1 MVFSTMISK
10 EELEKF
16 TVPML
21 KDKLKAHKLPLSGT
35 KVDLVNRLYDYM
47 VAEEKLLGSAGVESA
62 GPTEFDLDNVDVDE
76 LLDNDN
82 PVADQ
87 QSKKTDDN
95 TTKIEMEKLKA
106 PTQNNAQTKVVDVSV
121 PKKTT
126 TRESKLAKVED
137 APSPLPSGTAATATP
152 TAKTEESTTTTTV
165 TTAEAGDVKKPSE
178 EEKQQQ
184 LTRAKRLG
192 LPFKEP
198 QGTTVASP
206 NSVDVLQ
213 KRIQRFG
220 PANDEDAKKQAR
232 MQRFGITAAPTSP
245 TATAVKAIASDETLQ
260 KRAKRFGL
268 PIAEEE
274 VVKKQSRL
282 ERFGEVERPSAGNK
296 ATGTAKTSENAAD
309 PEVLQKRAQRFGLV
323 TSN

>member
-1 MVFSTMISK
+1 MISK

-35 KVDLVNRLYDYM
+35 KVDLVNRLYEYM
-47 VAEEKLLGSAGVESA
+47 VAEEKLLGSAGPS
-62 GPTEFDLDNVDVDE
+62 EFDLDNVDVDE

-87 QSKKTDDN
+87 QSKKADDN
-95 TTKIEMEKLKA
+95 TTKISEMEKLNA
-106 PTQNNAQTKVVDVSV
+106 PTQNSAQTKVLDVSV
-121 PKKTT
+121 PKKSTT
-126 TRESKLAKVED
+126 GESKLTKVED
-137 APSPLPSGTAATATP
+137 ALPSGTAATATP
-152 TAKTEESTTTTTV
+152 TAKTEDSTTTTTV
-165 TTAEAGDVKKPSE
+165 TTAEAGDDQVKKPSE

-198 QGTTVASP
+198 QGTTVAPP
-206 NSVDVLQ
+206 NSVNVLQ
-213 KRIQRFG
+213 KRMQRFG
-220 PANDEDAKKQAR
+220 PANEFGRSDDKDGKKQAR
-232 MQRFGITAAPTSP
+232 MQRFGITAASTSP

-274 VVKKQSRL
+274 VAKKQSRL

-296 ATGTAKTSENAAD
+296 STSGVKTSENTAD
-309 PEVLQKRAQRFGLV
+309 PEVLRKRAQRFGLV
-323 TSN
+323 TSS